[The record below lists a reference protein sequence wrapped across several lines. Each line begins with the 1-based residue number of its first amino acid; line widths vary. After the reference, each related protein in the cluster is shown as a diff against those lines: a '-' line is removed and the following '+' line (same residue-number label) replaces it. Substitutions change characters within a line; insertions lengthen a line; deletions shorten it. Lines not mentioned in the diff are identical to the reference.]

1 MLLPFTIKDHLDIK
15 NIKTIY
21 SDLFPHLCDV
31 TSILYEGV
39 IPMTET
45 IPKAGFDEQMRN
57 VYQIRPFLLIGIILN
72 LGFLMIL
79 VIGCIWNNH
88 KKKLIIRE

>member
-1 MLLPFTIKDHLDIK
+1 MKNILYGDVCKYFKNQTYCINFRNNIFKNGLSMLLPFTIKDHLDIK

-57 VYQIRPFLLIGIILN
+57 VY
-72 LGFLMIL
+72 
-79 VIGCIWNNH
+79 
-88 KKKLIIRE
+88 